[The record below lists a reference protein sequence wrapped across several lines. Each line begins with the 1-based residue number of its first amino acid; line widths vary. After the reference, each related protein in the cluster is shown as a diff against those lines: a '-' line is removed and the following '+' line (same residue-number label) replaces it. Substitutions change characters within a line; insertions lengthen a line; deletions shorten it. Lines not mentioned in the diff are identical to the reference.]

1 MAVGLQISK
10 PIHFPVFLL
19 RFGSV
24 EVMKAPYFVA
34 VPLIAHS
41 LGTYGPQRRL
51 QLIFE
56 GSLPIS
62 HSSQACFLFL
72 SILKLHTQW

>member
-1 MAVGLQISK
+1 
-10 PIHFPVFLL
+10 
-19 RFGSV
+19 
-24 EVMKAPYFVA
+24 MKAPYFVA